1 MLFDWLLEGVILG
14 IIGILGIVGNS
25 AGIYVFYNKSAGV
38 AGIQVSKLHICKK
51 MFKGKVFYRLMLSL
65 ACCDLLYVA
74 TSLAIFSAP
83 QLWPQYTGYIYDKLP
98 NIMSKARGLSVLVYT
113 F

>member
-38 AGIQVSKLHICKK
+38 AGIQVSKLLTCKK
-51 MFKGKVFYRLMLSL
+51 KCL
-65 ACCDLLYVA
+65 
-74 TSLAIFSAP
+74 
-83 QLWPQYTGYIYDKLP
+83 
-98 NIMSKARGLSVLVYT
+98 KAKCSTV
-113 F
+113 

>member
-38 AGIQVSKLHICKK
+38 AGIQVSKLHTCKK
-51 MFKGKVFYRLMLSL
+51 NV
-65 ACCDLLYVA
+65 
-74 TSLAIFSAP
+74 
-83 QLWPQYTGYIYDKLP
+83 
-98 NIMSKARGLSVLVYT
+98 
-113 F
+113 